1 MNTWLNP
8 YGSLWSTPTFGGRFF
23 TADSEAVKIHFAD
36 GKVEVIERFPSTT
49 EGILRQ
55 LSELYCLWEWEDAIS
70 DDWDS
75 AQELI
80 GWSDAYSRDKD
91 PHLPWSS
98 EQDKV
103 FAAASDKALEE
114 LRRVMTILADDL
126 QEFDR
131 DFKDEVLCNFKA
143 NGIGTG
149 MDMINHLGSY

>member
-1 MNTWLNP
+1 MEWLNP
-8 YGSLWSTPTFGGRFF
+8 YGSLWSTATFSGQYF
-23 TADSEAVKIHFAD
+23 TADSEAVKVHFAD
-36 GKVEVIERFPSTT
+36 GRVEVIDRFPSTT
-49 EGILRQ
+49 EGVLRQ
-55 LSELYCLWEWEDAIS
+55 LSELYSLWEWEDAIR
-70 DDWDS
+70 DDWDC
-75 AQELI
+75 AQPLV
-80 GWSDAYSRDKD
+80 GWSDAYSMDED

-103 FAAASDKALEE
+103 FAEASDKALEE

-149 MDMINHLGSY
+149 MEMINQLCSY